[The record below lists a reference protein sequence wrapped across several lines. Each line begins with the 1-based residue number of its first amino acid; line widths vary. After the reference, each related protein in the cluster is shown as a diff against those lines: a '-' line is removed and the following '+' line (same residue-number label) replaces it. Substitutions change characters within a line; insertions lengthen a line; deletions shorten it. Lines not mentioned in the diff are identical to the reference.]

1 MKHFRIEVEIH
12 APADRVWSVM
22 TDFAR
27 WREWTPSVTSIE
39 QLDPG
44 PIAPGIRLLIRQPKL
59 LPAVW
64 TLTELKEGQSFQS
77 VTGGPG
83 VKVIARHGIE
93 PAESGSRVTL
103 SLEFA
108 GFLGGLVGRLTGGLN
123 ERYLALEAAGLKQRS
138 EG

>member
-1 MKHFRIEVEIH
+1 MRHFRIDVEIH

-44 PIAPGIRLLIRQPKL
+44 PIVPGIRLLIRQPKL

-77 VTGGPG
+77 VTRGPG

-93 PAESGSRVTL
+93 ATESGSRVTL

-108 GFLGGLVGRLTGGLN
+108 GFLGGLVGRLTRGLN

>member
-1 MKHFRIEVEIH
+1 MRHFRIEVEIH
-12 APADRVWSVM
+12 APTDRVWSVM

-44 PIAPGIRLLIRQPKL
+44 PMVPGMRLLIRQPRL
-59 LPAVW
+59 PPAVW
-64 TLTELKEGQSFQS
+64 RLTELKEGRSFQS

-83 VKVIARHGIE
+83 VKVIARHGVE
-93 PAESGSRVTL
+93 PALSGSRVTL

-108 GFLGGLVGRLTGGLN
+108 GFLGGIVGRLTRGLN